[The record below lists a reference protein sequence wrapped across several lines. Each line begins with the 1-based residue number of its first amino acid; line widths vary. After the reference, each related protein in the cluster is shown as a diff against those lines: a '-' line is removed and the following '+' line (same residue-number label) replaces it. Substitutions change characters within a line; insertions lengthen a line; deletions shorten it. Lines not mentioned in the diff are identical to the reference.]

1 MFKLATPVTALALL
15 LTTGCVGAK
24 KYKAL
29 ETSYNDLVEDHHQL
43 MDRTSSLESQLTNA
57 RDTSIELNAENQEL
71 AADKQELQAD
81 KAEMQ
86 RALAALRA
94 NQMNAEE
101 RVKAYRDLVARFA
114 KLIDAGTLKVAVVDG
129 RMVVQLPT
137 DILFPSGS
145 AQLSADG
152 KKQMQEVG
160 AVLTQ
165 IDRDFQIEGHTD
177 SDPISTERFPS
188 NWELAS
194 ARAITVLNVLEGAG
208 VSKQK
213 LSVAGLADTHPVA
226 SNETKEGKA
235 ENRRIEIVLRP
246 DLRLM
251 PGFDELEAASSDA
264 AAMEEPAR

>member
-1 MFKLATPVTALALL
+1 MFKLAPPVAALALL
-15 LTTGCVGAK
+15 LTSGCVGAK
-24 KYKAL
+24 KYKSL
-29 ETSYNDLVEDHHQL
+29 ETSYNQLIEDHHQL
-43 MDRTSSLESQLTNA
+43 KDRTDALSSQLTNA

-71 AADKQELQAD
+71 AADKQALQAD

-86 RALAALRA
+86 RAIAALRA
-94 NQMNAEE
+94 NQQNADA
-101 RVKAYRDLVARFA
+101 RVAAYRDLVSRFA
-114 KLIDAGTLKVAVVDG
+114 DMIDAGTLKVTVVDG

-152 KKQMQEVG
+152 KKQLEEVG

-177 SDPISTERFPS
+177 SDPIHTERFPS

-194 ARAITVLNVLEGAG
+194 GRAITVLDVLEGAG
-208 VSKQK
+208 VSRTK

-226 SNETKEGKA
+226 SNDTKEGKA

-251 PGFDELEAASSDA
+251 PGFDELERASDA
-264 AAMEEPAR
+264 TAMADDAK